1 MTAETIAGALKAYE
15 NGVVQ
20 QAVEQR
26 GSDDGV
32 AEHLALFGKAA
43 VGGKD
48 HGELGSTKHAARGDE
63 QCGCDGAWRKAGEF
77 RGCIA

>member
-32 AEHLALFGKAA
+32 AEHLAPFGKAA
-43 VGGKD
+43 VGG
-48 HGELGSTKHAARGDE
+48 
-63 QCGCDGAWRKAGEF
+63 
-77 RGCIA
+77 